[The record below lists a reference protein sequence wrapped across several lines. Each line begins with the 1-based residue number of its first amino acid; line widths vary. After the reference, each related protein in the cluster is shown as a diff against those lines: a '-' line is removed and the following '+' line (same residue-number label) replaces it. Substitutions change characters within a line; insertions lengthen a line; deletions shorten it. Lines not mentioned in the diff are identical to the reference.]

1 MSIASALPPLNLNPP
16 KPAAPAAAKGAAPNQ
31 PPVPLQST
39 STLPL
44 MASPTNLNIIDVNP
58 EGAAASIESFVSHE
72 HIKPKTNSSEKTPL
86 LKLDGLP
93 LSESAIEEMAAASG
107 AVEEQ
112 VVEAMGEEIHG
123 AKKHKSLKRGLDMS
137 KRGMDIALDIMTLI
151 PFAGSVASGIHLAG
165 RIWTILNRTSDA
177 VQAVK
182 HKLHPEETK
191 KEDSVKRM
199 VRIGHDV
206 LGIAGEILGMF
217 PGLGIIGGAISL
229 ANDVAKLV
237 EKHVEN
243 QKSSLV

>member
-1 MSIASALPPLNLNPP
+1 MSIASVLPPLNL
-16 KPAAPAAAKGAAPNQ
+16 KPTPQATPTVVKAVAANK

-39 STLPL
+39 SSLPFQ
-44 MASPTNLNIIDVNP
+44 SPPPPIDTVVS
-58 EGAAASIESFVSHE
+58 EFAAEVIVDHKQ
-72 HIKPKTNSSEKTPL
+72 IKPDAKFSEKMPV

-93 LSESAIEEMAAASG
+93 LSEPVIEGMAAASG

-112 VVEAMGEEIHG
+112 VEEAMGEEIHG
-123 AKKHKSLKRGLDMS
+123 PKKHKSLKRGLDMS
-137 KRGMDIALDIMTLI
+137 KRGMDIALDIMSLI
-151 PFAGSVASGIHLAG
+151 PFAGSVASGIHLVG
-165 RIWTILNRTSDA
+165 TIWTILNRASDA
-177 VQAVK
+177 AQAVK
-182 HKLHPEETK
+182 QKLHPEKAK
-191 KEDSVKRM
+191 KEDSVQRM

-229 ANDVAKLV
+229 ANDVTQLV

>member
-1 MSIASALPPLNLNPP
+1 MSIASALPPLNLKPP
-16 KPAAPAAAKGAAPNQ
+16 TPGAPATAQKAAPNNS
-31 PPVPLQST
+31 PVLLQST
-39 STLPL
+39 SSLPL

-58 EGAAASIESFVSHE
+58 EGAAASIESFVGQE
-72 HIKPKTNSSEKTPL
+72 HIKPKTNSSEKTSL
-86 LKLDGLP
+86 LKRDELP
-93 LSESAIEEMAAASG
+93 MPEAEAAQFAGVLEEE
-107 AVEEQ
+107 AVE
-112 VVEAMGEEIHG
+112 AINPKKRKHG
-123 AKKHKSLKRGLDMS
+123 SLRSMLDMS
-137 KRGMDIALDIMTLI
+137 KHGMDIALDIMTLI

-182 HKLHPEETK
+182 HKLHPEEAK